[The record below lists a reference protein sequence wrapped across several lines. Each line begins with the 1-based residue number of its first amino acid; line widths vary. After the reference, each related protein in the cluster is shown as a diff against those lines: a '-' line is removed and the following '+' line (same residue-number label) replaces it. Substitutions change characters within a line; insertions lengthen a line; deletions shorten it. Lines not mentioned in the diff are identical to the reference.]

1 MNLKPYLTKAR
12 LPFEIAAL
20 CVAVLFVSWTAG
32 QCRKWSKPK
41 PAPAVIDQG
50 TPVAGPS
57 SSAPTVTEPLPIA
70 RPDLTVDELREVAKK
85 YGLRLTALAPTA
97 SKPSEATSTPP
108 DTERRQIGASADVL
122 TQEPAGVVA
131 RTFPLLLA
139 EESFKHAPSGAD
151 VDVSAWLPG
160 YGERVDVR
168 AVWRKWEPVPVA
180 QAKMPV
186 CQTGGFIGNEAKWQ
200 KEIGAGYVYGNG
212 KAGLGGWASAAYRGP
227 RVGAV
232 TFGGRAFG
240 AFSPESGA
248 VGVGGFSASW

>member
-20 CVAVLFVSWTAG
+20 CGAVLFVSWVAG
-32 QCRKWSKPK
+32 QCRTWSKPN
-41 PAPAVIDQG
+41 PTPAVIDQG

-85 YGLRLTALAPTA
+85 YGLRLTTLAPAA
-97 SKPSEATSTPP
+97 SKPSGATSTPP

-160 YGERVDVR
+160 YGERVDLR

-186 CQTGGFIGNEAKWQ
+186 CQTGSFIGNTAKWQ
-200 KEIGAGYVYGNG
+200 KELGSGYVCSGSDC
-212 KAGLGGWASAAYRGP
+212 GLGGYGSVAYLGP

-232 TFGGRAFG
+232 TFGARAFG
-240 AFSPESGA
+240 AFSPQSGV
-248 VGVGGFSASW
+248 VGVGGVSASW

>member
-12 LPFEIAAL
+12 LVAEIAGL
-20 CVAVLFVSWTAG
+20 CVAVLTISWIAG
-32 QCRKWSKPK
+32 QCRTWSKPK
-41 PAPAVIDQG
+41 PTPATIDQG

-57 SSAPTVTEPLPIA
+57 SSAPTVAEPLPIA
-70 RPDLTVDELREVAKK
+70 RPDLTLDELKAAAKK
-85 YGLRLTALAPTA
+85 YGLRLTTLAPAA
-97 SKPSEATSTPP
+97 SKPSGPTSGPA
-108 DTERRQIGASADVL
+108 DTERRQIGTSADVL

-131 RTFPLLLA
+131 RTFPMLLA

-160 YGERVDVR
+160 YGERVDLR

-180 QAKMPV
+180 KSPV
-186 CQTGGFIGNEAKWQ
+186 CQTGSFIGNEAKWQ
-200 KEIGAGYVYGNG
+200 KEVGAGYVYGNG
-212 KAGLGGWASAAYRGP
+212 KAGLGGWASVAYRGP

-232 TFGGRAFG
+232 TFGAQAFG

-248 VGVGGFSASW
+248 VGVGGFSVSW